1 MEINLIRKI
10 LTASKKLQNKA
21 ISHLADGWMLD
32 QQIPLQ
38 SIYRSRF
45 EYDIHEF
52 GRHELYAPKLGAQN
66 PANNLKDLRHHYL
79 PQSLPKP
86 YYFHIKNAGVFNRQ
100 IVDPENP
107 KRVILE
113 SFPEGSMQ
121 DEGRNFRPEL
131 LIRRK
136 IRKHAATKQI
146 DINEGYLFSSFWWKN
161 YYHFLID
168 ACLRF
173 NELQSQ
179 GAFTKNTTLLL
190 HSDPKPWQRGYLNL
204 LGLEDHE
211 TEMTYHKPLNVK
223 RLLIG
228 SPRRHRFPVSMD
240 AIDSFKNRMFE
251 RLDISGAAPK
261 RRIFITRKGA
271 KVRRI
276 INEEEVES
284 FLIAEGF
291 ELIASEKYTV
301 DDQIRLFSEAETI
314 VAPHGAGLANM
325 IYSNRPKI
333 IELFPADR
341 WNIGYFLA
349 LTNSI
354 GGTHV
359 PIISAPQNDTDD
371 FCVDIPKLSAALQ
384 ISGQFSNLNT

>member
-1 MEINLIRKI
+1 LLRKI
-10 LTASKKLQNKA
+10 LRASKKLQNKV

-32 QQIPLQ
+32 QQVPLQ

-45 EYDIHEF
+45 EYEVQEF
-52 GRHELYAPKLGAQN
+52 GRHELYAPELDAQN
-66 PANNLKDLRHHYL
+66 PTNELKDLRHHYI
-79 PQSLPKP
+79 PQALPKP
-86 YYFHIKNAGVFNRQ
+86 YYFYVENAGVFNRQ
-100 IVDPENP
+100 IVDPKNP

-131 LIRRK
+131 MMRRK
-136 IRKHAATKQI
+136 IRKHAATERI
-146 DINEGYLFSSFWWKN
+146 DVEEGYLFSSFWWKN

-190 HSDPKPWQRGYLNL
+190 HSEPKPWQKGYLEL
-204 LGLEDHE
+204 LGLADHK

-223 RLLIG
+223 RLLVG
-228 SPRRHRFPVSMD
+228 SPRRHRFAVSVD
-240 AIDSFKNRMFE
+240 AIESLKV
-251 RLDISGAAPK
+251 RLFDRLEISGSTPK
-261 RRIFITRKGA
+261 RKIFITRKGA

-276 INEEEVES
+276 LNEEEVEAL
-284 FLIAEGF
+284 LIEHGF
-291 ELIASEKYTV
+291 ESIASEKHSV
-301 DDQIRLFSEAETI
+301 ADQIRLFSEAETI

-325 IYSNRPKI
+325 IYSTKPNI

-359 PIISAPQNDTDD
+359 PIICAPQNDTDD
-371 FCVDIPKLSAALQ
+371 FYVDIPKLSAALQ
-384 ISGQFSNLNT
+384 ITD